1 MIVKK
6 VKKIV
11 RFIFADEENLSLE
24 NRLIVSSL
32 AIAVFIGILGS
43 IINSILTTSYIAILI
58 PLILSCIVFIIY
70 YLVRIKRVYEPII
83 TPLVYLG
90 IIGISVV
97 WIFNGGINGSNIMV
111 AYAILVLGLII
122 VPRKNK
128 MYVIIFFIAINIFI
142 LLIQFYW
149 PDIIVNFPT
158 ETDRWI
164 DNLIALI
171 YSSFFIYLTLRFVH
185 NNYTNER
192 LKAEANERKFQSLS
206 ENSADYISRFDMNNR
221 IIYVNKSKID
231 FIGLPINTIIGRTQT
246 DLNLFDS
253 KQNAKWENILAK
265 VFELK
270 EPISEQFIIEYKENI
285 KYLDCKFF
293 PEFDSKNNIESV
305 LSVSRDITYL
315 KQSEIKLAQL
325 NNDKDKFMSI
335 LAHDLKSPFSSI
347 LGFLDLLSRNI
358 RKYDIEKIEKHI
370 NQIHKSAK
378 NTFNLLEELLLWI
391 NSQSGKLPFVPII
404 FKISELISAT
414 VYTMKFLADTKEIE
428 INYSSN
434 DEIIVF
440 ADMEMIK
447 TVLRNLVSNAIKFT
461 RQKGKIDI
469 NVAISDYN
477 AVITVSDNGVGIDSN
492 NINELFDISKNNSS
506 KLGTANEPGTGLGLI
521 LCKEFVEK
529 NNGQIWVE
537 SELEKGSK
545 FSFTIPLYK

>member
-1 MIVKK
+1 L
-6 VKKIV
+6 V
-11 RFIFADEENLSLE
+11 RF
-24 NRLIVSSL
+24 
-32 AIAVFIGILGS
+32 
-43 IINSILTTSYIAILI
+43 
-58 PLILSCIVFIIY
+58 
-70 YLVRIKRVYEPII
+70 KRVYEPII
-83 TPLVYLG
+83 TPLVFLG

-128 MYVIIFFIAINIFI
+128 IYVIVFFIVVNVFI
-142 LLIQFYW
+142 LLIQFYR

-185 NNYTNER
+185 NNYTIEK

-206 ENSADYISRFDMNNR
+206 ENSADYIARFDMNNR

-231 FIGLPINTIIGRTQT
+231 FIGLPINKIIGRTQT

-253 KQNAKWENILAK
+253 KQNAKWENILVK

-293 PEFDSKNNIESV
+293 PEFDSKNIIESV

-358 RKYDIEKIEKHI
+358 RKYDIEKIEKLI

-391 NSQSGKLPFVPII
+391 NSQSGKLQFVPIK
-404 FKISELISAT
+404 FKISELITTT
-414 VYTMKFLADTKEIE
+414 VFNMKFLAETKEID

-447 TVLRNLVSNAIKFT
+447 MVLRNLVSNAIKFT
-461 RQKGKIDI
+461 KQKGEVDI
-469 NVAISDYN
+469 IVALDKYN
-477 AVITVSDNGVGIDSN
+477 AVITISDNGVGIDPDN
-492 NINELFDISKNNSS
+492 RNELFNISKNNSS